1 MFSTLNEAVNKLID
15 GFFQQQ
21 EENRRLHKRCD
32 DLQTELRDMQA
43 KRVTEHEEFERLKET
58 VLSSLQSKSVIK
70 K

>member
-1 MFSTLNEAVNKLID
+1 MFSTLNEAVNKLMD

-43 KRVTEHEEFERLKET
+43 KQVTQHEEVERLKET
-58 VLSSLQSKSVIK
+58 VLSSLHSKSVIK

>member
-32 DLQTELRDMQA
+32 DLQTELRDMKA